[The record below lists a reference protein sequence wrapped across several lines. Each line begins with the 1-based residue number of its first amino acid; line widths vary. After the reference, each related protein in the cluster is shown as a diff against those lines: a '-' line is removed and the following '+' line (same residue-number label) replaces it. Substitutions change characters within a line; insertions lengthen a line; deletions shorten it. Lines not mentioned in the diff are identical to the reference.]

1 MKVAAA
7 EAPKSGGGTASDSS
21 DGGLYDNRPR
31 RRFVKPTVTTFE
43 TCFSRNATNAATGIG
58 GHGGAGAGGR
68 RYNRRAG
75 AQPRVGLASY
85 SFINSSSSVSLANA
99 AASAENEAGASNTN
113 NRSNFMNVNDGDFLH
128 PTPLKLEGV
137 RRAPAVSSLSSVLQ
151 ELMHGRQR
159 ALSSYV
165 DATALPP
172 NPRTFVVQQDA
183 NGAYYVSSSRG
194 ERFAAD
200 SAIGKVLLQPA
211 PEKKGSSSSLITSPK
226 GAANQQQL
234 SSSGGYPASSSSH
247 RDSEGQHQQ
256 QDFSRSMRRSELDF
270 SRSRKWPTRRSLHRR
285 DSTERNSGSGNGNGQ
300 SSSKVKLL
308 GFSSIKSK
316 LAAHRSSL
324 INRGSLISRGS
335 LGGAAGASARD
346 RPMTLDEMEHDIPA
360 VLGGTEE
367 GHLSFHAAEE
377 ENLFPMLDSNLVDS
391 RVRGDSS
398 WEVPAVPLPISRAN
412 ASANAAAGSSEA
424 PTTVTSSASLNCQ
437 PLPAASAQPAVD
449 KSKIVN
455 RPIPYA
461 SAFDD
466 DDDDDDEAM
475 NPLNRSFLNVR
486 DIEFHPR
493 TDKEALVSVPADA
506 LDGTGDE
513 ADDDEFEADCEQNQY
528 PNAALQHER
537 ATFDTSDRRAAV
549 EGSNNLGGVND
560 NRGNSFSGGAVAG
573 RVRVSS
579 SSANVSEFLGGFKG
593 QLSTR
598 RASLGGQDG
607 FVNRTRSVRNGVR
620 KTAAA
625 MAANQAANAAAA
637 ALTRKLL
644 EARSRIPP
652 EFREEMPLPAKKKKK
667 NKKPRVRWD
676 MALYCR
682 EFEVESEDE
691 EDAQPEI
698 VKAPWEYRDS
708 EERESDEESEDGH
721 W

>member
-7 EAPKSGGGTASDSS
+7 EAPKSGGGGIVSDSS
-21 DGGLYDNRPR
+21 DGGLHDNRPR

-43 TCFSRNATNAATGIG
+43 TCFSRNATNGIG
-58 GHGGAGAGGR
+58 GHGHGGTGAGGR
-68 RYNRRAG
+68 RYNRRTG

-113 NRSNFMNVNDGDFLH
+113 NRSNFTNVDDGGFLH

-165 DATALPP
+165 DATAPLP

-200 SAIGKVLLQPA
+200 SAIGKVLLQSV
-211 PEKKGSSSSLITSPK
+211 PEKKGSSASLITSPK
-226 GAANQQQL
+226 GSADQQQL

-247 RDSEGQHQQ
+247 RDSEAQHQQ

-300 SSSKVKLL
+300 SSSKIKLL

-335 LGGAAGASARD
+335 LSGAAGASARD

-367 GHLSFHAAEE
+367 GHLSFHVAEE
-377 ENLFPMLDSNLVDS
+377 ENLLPMLDSSLVDS
-391 RVRGDSS
+391 RIRGDSS
-398 WEVPAVPLPISRAN
+398 WAVPAVPLPISRAN
-412 ASANAAAGSSEA
+412 ASANAAGSSEA
-424 PTTVTSSASLNCQ
+424 PATVASPASLNRQ
-437 PLPAASAQPAVD
+437 PPPAASAQPAVD

-455 RPIPYA
+455 RPIPYV

-493 TDKEALVSVPADA
+493 TDKEAPVSVPADA

-513 ADDDEFEADCEQNQY
+513 FEEDCEQNHH

-537 ATFDTSDRRAAV
+537 ATFDSSDRRAAV
-549 EGSNNLGGVND
+549 EGSSNLGGVND

-644 EARSRIPP
+644 EARSRIPL

-676 MALYCR
+676 MTLYCR